1 MRRRTGQ
8 ILLLVLMLAV
18 LFNLGFSQS
27 TSKIGAVNSQE
38 VLEKSVEGKKIMAQL
53 EERNKKNQDQLAKLD
68 NEINQLQS
76 KLNTQRL
83 TLTNE
88 AMMQLNSDIEKK
100 QTERKRMAEDTY
112 REMQEFTQ
120 RLFQK
125 MQGELIP
132 IIEQV
137 GQDRGLDMIFDLLK
151 SGAIYFSPT
160 IDLTEEVIKRYD
172 AAKAQK

>member
-1 MRRRTGQ
+1 MRRRTSQ
-8 ILLLVLMLAV
+8 ILLLALMCTF

-27 TSKIGAVNSQE
+27 TSKIGVVNSQE
-38 VLEKSVEGKKIMAQL
+38 VLEKSAEGKKIMAQL
-53 EERNKKNQDQLAKLD
+53 EDRNKKNQGQIAKLD
-68 NEINQLQS
+68 DEINQLQS

-100 QTERKRMAEDTY
+100 QTDRKRMAEDTY

-125 MQGELIP
+125 MQAELIP
-132 IIEQV
+132 IIEQA
-137 GQDRGLDMIFDLLK
+137 GQDRELDLIFDLLK
-151 SGAIYFSPT
+151 SGTIYFSPT
-160 IDLTEEVIKRYD
+160 IDLTAEVITRYD
-172 AAKAQK
+172 AAKAQ

>member
-1 MRRRTGQ
+1 MMRRRTSQ
-8 ILLLVLMLAV
+8 ILLFALMCTF

-27 TSKIGAVNSQE
+27 TSKIGVVNSQE
-38 VLEKSVEGKKIMAQL
+38 VLEKSAEGKKIMAQL
-53 EERNKKNQDQLAKLD
+53 EDRNKKNQDQIAKLD
-68 NEINQLQS
+68 DEINQLQS

-100 QTERKRMAEDTY
+100 QTDRKRMAEDTY

-125 MQGELIP
+125 MQAELIP
-132 IIEQV
+132 IIEQA
-137 GQDRGLDMIFDLLK
+137 GKDRELDLIFDLLK
-151 SGAIYFSPT
+151 SGTIYFSPT
-160 IDLTEEVIKRYD
+160 IDLTAEVIKRYD
-172 AAKAQK
+172 AAKAQ

>member
-1 MRRRTGQ
+1 MRRRTSQ
-8 ILLLVLMLAV
+8 ILLLALMFTF
-18 LFNLGFSQS
+18 LFNLGYSQ
-27 TSKIGAVNSQE
+27 TASKIGVVNSQE
-38 VLEKSVEGKKIMAQL
+38 VLEKSAEGKKIMAQL
-53 EERNKKNQDQLAKLD
+53 EERNKKNQDTIAKLD

-100 QTERKRMAEDTY
+100 QTDRKRMAEDTY

-132 IIEQV
+132 IIEKV
-137 GQDRGLDMIFDLLK
+137 GKDRGLDLIFDLLK
-151 SGAIYFSPT
+151 SGTIYFSPT
-160 IDLTEEVIKRYD
+160 IDLTAEVIKRYD